1 MELFKN
7 FEVKDFEFATKTV
20 PMTSLMLAQD
30 MGSTETRTIV
40 FSMEGD
46 ISDVV
51 RMDSNF
57 AVVNRDI
64 SHILTRNKDL
74 MSQLEMILH
83 NKSADQQ
90 TDPIFKD
97 LHIVKGPLAQT
108 VSTFTSRTTANS
120 SKIDQLA
127 TYANSI
133 ANIAINILLASVNLG
148 GLPDHTLDI
157 DLTMALP
164 PEDTIAPVRLELF
177 SQRMHGV
184 YEVEFPR
191 LGCSVSF
198 EIKPENIHVFS
209 ESNAV
214 AVAQQAT
221 APFEPE
227 DTVGFIDVGGR
238 STGFSFVHG
247 GVLLEDGCVTEGIG
261 GQKLKELIS
270 RRVSNMLNTQTPSD
284 DVILRSLS
292 TGKIRLGAQSM
303 NIGPCI
309 NEAKEEV
316 AEQIFNGFMLAV
328 DRNGLQAQQISKVY
342 CSGRSFGV
350 SKDGDYITSDS
361 MCTNLERMFKE
372 RSPYTEFALVDVNDP
387 IVTGL
392 VYARFTLV

>member
-1 MELFKN
+1 MDLFKN
-7 FEVKDFEFATKTV
+7 FEVKNFEFLTKTV
-20 PMTSLMLAQD
+20 PMENLMLAQD

-40 FSMEGD
+40 FSMSGD

-51 RMDSNF
+51 RTNSNF
-57 AVVNRDI
+57 AIVTRDI

-74 MSQLEMILH
+74 MSQLELIIH
-83 NKSADQQ
+83 NKSASQQ
-90 TDPIFKD
+90 TDPIFQD

-133 ANIAINILLASVNLG
+133 ANIAINILLIAAEQG
-148 GLPDHTLDI
+148 GLPDHTLDV

-177 SQRMHGV
+177 SQRMQGL

-191 LGCSVSF
+191 LGCTVSF
-198 EIKPENIHVFS
+198 QIKAENIHVFS

-214 AVAQQAT
+214 AIAQQAT
-221 APFEPE
+221 APFDVD

-247 GVLLEDGCVTEGIG
+247 GILLEDGCVTEGIG

-284 DVILRSLS
+284 DVILRSLD

-342 CSGRSFGV
+342 CSGRSFGI
-350 SKDGDYITSDS
+350 SKDGDYVTSDS
-361 MCTNLERMFKE
+361 MCTSLERMFKE
-372 RSPYTEFALVDVNDP
+372 RSPYTEFALVSVNDP